1 MTPPSNVSAAAAAG
15 GQFGDTTYTK
25 VFVGGLAWETQKDT
39 MKNYFEQ
46 FGDILE
52 AVVITDK
59 ATGRSKGYG
68 FVTFREPDAAMRAC
82 VDAAPVI
89 DGRRANCN
97 LASLG
102 LQRSKPSTPKHGS
115 GGGGRNNMRGAMG
128 TFQTA
133 FGGGGTAAAAAAY
146 ASATAFTPAHYAIQQ
161 GIPYNLY
168 GYSTYSSDYSYPTG
182 YYGVYGGAATQYP
195 IYGAGGGGMAAA
207 AAYYPFLNFG
217 EGNGAGAP
225 ATGYAAAGGQG
236 YGLQYPHQ
244 LFQYSALNSSSAAG
258 GYPHHHYGAPMSLA
272 PNAPLHSVC
281 FAVPQA

>member
-1 MTPPSNVSAAAAAG
+1 MTPSNMAS
-15 GQFGDTTYTK
+15 QFGDTTYTK

-102 LQRSKPSTPKHGS
+102 VQRSKPSTPKHG
-115 GGGGRNNMRGAMG
+115 GGGRNFRVLSS
-128 TFQTA
+128 FQTG
-133 FGGGGTAAAAAAY
+133 FGGNVG
-146 ASATAFTPAHYAIQQ
+146 SAFHSTPTFPHYAIHQ

-168 GYSTYSSDYSYPTG
+168 GYSSYSPDYAYPTS
-182 YYGVYGGAATQYP
+182 YYNVYGGATAQYP
-195 IYGAGGGGMAAA
+195 MYGTGPGGILSGAAA
-207 AAYYPFLNFG
+207 AAAAFYPYFQFG
-217 EGNGAGAP
+217 EGSGGGANGF
-225 ATGYAAAGGQG
+225 TGGSGQQG
-236 YGLQYPHQ
+236 YGVQYPHH
-244 LFQYSALNSSSAAG
+244 LLQYSAALNSTPTTFPQHYAA
-258 GYPHHHYGAPMSLA
+258 PPMSLPPTPPTLPSGVTMA
-272 PNAPLHSVC
+272 LPTPIPHR
-281 FAVPQA
+281 